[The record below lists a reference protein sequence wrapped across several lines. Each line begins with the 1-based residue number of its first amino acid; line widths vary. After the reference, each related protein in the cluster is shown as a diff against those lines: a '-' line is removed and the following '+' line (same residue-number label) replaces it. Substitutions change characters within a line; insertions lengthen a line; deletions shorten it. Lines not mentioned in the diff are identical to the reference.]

1 MSRRV
6 ELEQRLGRLADIT
19 GIMNAMKT
27 MALIETR
34 KYGHCMEPQQR
45 QLDGILAAAADFLAF
60 HPEFQSPVTDTPETE
75 PDLLVAVG
83 SERGFCGDFNQ
94 RVATALPNHGGPE
107 TRWIV
112 VGRRLAS
119 RLEADPR
126 RLDWLEGPNV
136 AEEVPVT
143 LDRLIETLHRHAAG
157 PRRWRRLGV
166 LTHDGSGHIVRVH
179 LLPLKVPP
187 AHRGPFPPGL
197 HYAPE
202 RLFAELIEHS
212 LSAQLPGLLHAS
224 LLAENRQRL
233 EHMETALNRLR
244 AKMDEIT
251 RRCNA
256 LRQEEITEQI
266 EVILLGL
273 K

>member
-1 MSRRV
+1 VSRRV

-34 KYGHCMEPQQR
+34 KYGHCILPQQR
-45 QLDGILAAAADFLAF
+45 HLDGILATAADFLAF
-60 HPEFQSPVTDTPETE
+60 HPEFQTPSAATPG
-75 PDLLVAVG
+75 PDLLVALG
-83 SERGFCGDFNQ
+83 SERGFCADFNQ
-94 RVATALPNHGGPE
+94 KVAAALPEQGGPE
-107 TRWIV
+107 TRWIA

-119 RLEADPR
+119 RLDSDPR
-126 RLDWLEGPNV
+126 FLDWLEGPNV

-143 LDRLIETLHRHAAG
+143 LDRLIATLHRHAAS
-157 PRRWRRLGV
+157 PWRWRQLV
-166 LTHDGSGHIVRVH
+166 VIAHDGGGHIVRDH
-179 LLPLKVPP
+179 LLPLAPP
-187 AHRGPFPPGL
+187 PVHRGAYPPRL

-202 RLFAELIEHS
+202 RLFAELIEHT
-212 LSAQLPGLLHAS
+212 LNAKLPGLLHAS

-244 AKMDEIT
+244 TKMDDIT

-266 EVILLGL
+266 EVILLSI